1 LERVNEGRFIGVS
14 WGFWE
19 QKSPLAFCCLRAFWG
34 FPLLSVRV
42 ARVVLGRDRY
52 EGRLLPFYFPFGVS
66 VLRISDGGFALA
78 TDGGQNE
85 SYEQEW

>member
-1 LERVNEGRFIGVS
+1 MGVL
-14 WGFWE
+14 GA
-19 QKSPLAFCCLRAFWG
+19 KKPPAFCLPGAFLACV
-34 FPLLSVRV
+34 PLLSVRV